1 MVSTKSRI
9 LAVDDDQNI
18 LHLLE
23 RFLDGSG
30 FECLT
35 ASNTAAAVDLLE
47 GNEIDLLLLDIAMPN
62 TSGID
67 FLPEVVTHMK
77 TMQTQYTDHASFGDQ
92 GDPGA
97 GAQPSV
103 D

>member
-18 LHLLE
+18 LQLLE
-23 RFLDGSG
+23 RFLDRSG

-47 GNEIDLLLLDIAMPN
+47 GNEFDLLLLDIAMPK
-62 TSGID
+62 TSAWNS
-67 FLPEVVTHMK
+67 FQKLSPST
-77 TMQTQYTDHASFGDQ
+77 QTW
-92 GDPGA
+92 P
-97 GAQPSV
+97 
-103 D
+103 